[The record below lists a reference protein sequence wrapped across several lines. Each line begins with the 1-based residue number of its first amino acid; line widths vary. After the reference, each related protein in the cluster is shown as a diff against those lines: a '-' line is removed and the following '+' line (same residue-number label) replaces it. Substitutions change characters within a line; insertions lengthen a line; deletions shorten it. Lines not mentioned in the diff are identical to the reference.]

1 MSPDERGRLMTKQ
14 GTNPWVVL
22 VLICIAQFMVVL
34 DATIVNVAL
43 PSIQK
48 DLHLTEGN
56 LQWIIN
62 AYTLVFGGFLLL
74 GGRAGDLLGRKRLF
88 LLGLVIFTGA
98 SLLDGLA
105 SSEGMLVGARALQG
119 LGAALISPA
128 ALSIISTT
136 FAEGAERARALGIW
150 AAIAIGGSAVGLI
163 LGGVLTQYFSWPWI
177 FFVNVPVGVAAFLLS
192 LRLVPESRDIHAHRS
207 YDLAGAV
214 AVTGGLMAL
223 VYAIVDAQSAGWGST
238 RTLGFFATAAVLLA
252 AFVAI
257 ELRAKAP
264 LVRLSIFRTRSLLAA
279 NLAMFLAMSGM
290 FAMFFFNTLYIQRVL
305 GYGPLKAGLA
315 FLPFTAGIMI
325 SAGIA
330 SQFAPRLGVRPVAA
344 VGMLLSAGGLLL
356 LTQLPVHGS
365 YVANVL
371 PSIML
376 SSLGM
381 GAVFMPL
388 TLIATTGLENADQ
401 GLASGLFNTSQQVGG
416 ALGLA
421 VLSTLAASRTSAAG
435 GSPTHELVVGFH
447 WAFAGGAVV
456 MVAALAVMVALLR
469 SRHVARIEQEAA
481 SGEPVMV
488 GA

>member
-1 MSPDERGRLMTKQ
+1 MTRGAA
-14 GTNPWVVL
+14 TNPWVVL
-22 VLICIAQFMVVL
+22 VLICLAQFMVIL

-48 DLHLTEGN
+48 DLQLSEGS
-56 LQWIIN
+56 LQWIVN

-88 LLGLVIFTGA
+88 LIGLVVFTSA

-105 SSEGMLVGARALQG
+105 SSEGMLIAARSLQG

-136 FAEGAERARALGIW
+136 FEEGKERAKALGVW

-177 FFVNVPVGVAAFLLS
+177 FFVNVPVGIVGFVLS
-192 LRLVPESRDIHAHRS
+192 LRLIPESRDELAHRS

-214 AVTGGLMAL
+214 TVTGGLMSL
-223 VYAIVDAQSAGWGST
+223 VYAIVDAQQAGWGSPK
-238 RTLGFFATAAVLLA
+238 TLGFFAFAIVLLGS
-252 AFVAI
+252 FIAI

-264 LVRLSIFRTRSLLAA
+264 LVRLSIFRLRSLLTA
-279 NLAMFLAMSGM
+279 NIVMLLAMSGM

-315 FLPFTAGIMI
+315 FLPFTAGIMV

-344 VGMLLSAGGLLL
+344 AGMLLSAAGLLL

-365 YVANVL
+365 YLTNVL
-371 PSIML
+371 PSILL

-388 TLIATTGLENADQ
+388 TLIATTGLADEDQ
-401 GLASGLFNTSQQVGG
+401 GLASGLFNTSQQIGG

-421 VLSTLAASRTSAAG
+421 VLSTLATSKTSSAG
-435 GSPTHELVVGFH
+435 GSQMHALVVGFH
-447 WAFAGGAVV
+447 WAFAAGAVV
-456 MVAALAVMVALLR
+456 MIAALAVMVSLLR
-469 SRHVARIEQEAA
+469 SHHVARIEEQAA
-481 SGEPVMV
+481 AGEPMPV
-488 GA
+488 GAR

>member
-1 MSPDERGRLMTKQ
+1 MSSRA
-14 GTNPWVVL
+14 TNPWVVL
-22 VLICIAQFMVVL
+22 VLICLAQFMVVL

-48 DLHLTEGN
+48 DLRLSEGS
-56 LQWIIN
+56 LQWIVN

-88 LLGLVIFTGA
+88 LIGLVIFTGA
-98 SLLDGLA
+98 SLLDGVA
-105 SSEGMLVGARALQG
+105 SSQGMLIGARALQG

-136 FAEGAERARALGIW
+136 FAEGAERARAVGVW

-163 LGGVLTQYFSWPWI
+163 LGGALTQYFSWPWI
-177 FFVNVPVGVAAFLLS
+177 FFVNVPVGIVAFVLS
-192 LRLVPESRDIHAHRS
+192 LRLVPESRDNLAHRS

-214 AVTGGLMAL
+214 TVTAGLMSL
-223 VYAIVDAQSAGWGST
+223 VYAIVDAQQAGWGSVK
-238 RTLGFFATAAVLLA
+238 TLGFFAAAVVLLA
-252 AFVAI
+252 SFVVV
-257 ELRAKAP
+257 ESRAKAP
-264 LVRLSIFRTRSLLAA
+264 LVRLSIFRTRSLLTA
-279 NLAMFLAMSGM
+279 NVSMFLAMSGM

-315 FLPFTAGIMI
+315 FLPFTAGVMI
-325 SAGIA
+325 SAGLA

-344 VGMLLSAGGLLL
+344 AGMLLAVAGLLL
-356 LTQLPVHGS
+356 LTLLPVHGS
-365 YVANVL
+365 YAANVL
-371 PSIML
+371 PAVLL

-388 TLIATTGLENADQ
+388 TLIATTGLDNEDQ

-421 VLSTLAASRTSAAG
+421 VLSTLATSRTSAAG
-435 GSPTHELVVGFH
+435 GSPVHALVVGFH
-447 WAFAGGAVV
+447 WAFAAGAVV
-456 MVAALAVMVALLR
+456 MLGALAVMVALLR
-469 SRHVARIEQEAA
+469 ARHVARIEEQAA
-481 SGEPVMV
+481 SDEPVML
-488 GA
+488 AA